1 MEFSKD
7 RDRVQE
13 SDRPSAALPPEVL
26 DKAEILAISESAL
39 QKDWLKPKENEAW
52 QHL

>member
-1 MEFSKD
+1 MEFFKD

-13 SDRPSAALPPEVL
+13 SDQPSAALLSEVL

-39 QKDWLKPKENEAW
+39 QKDCLKPEENEAW